1 MGSTTSKRLKRVYT
15 VYERYVNEYG
25 DGTIPGHVIGA
36 ALSGGD
42 EWAKVQDEWA
52 TEDAT
57 FPWKA
62 GDTLTAL
69 PDEWWEWLNS
79 APAGTVI
86 DTKLLDGTT
95 RRYRKTEVQVRVRAW
110 STTLDE
116 YLWELHGE
124 GGSAASTSILVNLS
138 DDVMFVEVP
147 PYETPVTAE

>member
-25 DGTIPGHVIGA
+25 DGEIPGHVIGA

-52 TEDAT
+52 TEDAG

-62 GDTLTAL
+62 GDTLTAR

-79 APAGTVI
+79 APEGTVI
-86 DTKLLDGTT
+86 DIKLPGGSN
-95 RRYRKTEVQVRVRAW
+95 RRYRKTDVQARVRAFN
-110 STTLDE
+110 TTLDE
-116 YLWELHGE
+116 YMWEAS
-124 GGSAASTSILVNLS
+124 GGASASTSIISELA

>member
-15 VYERYVNEYG
+15 VYERYVNDYG
-25 DGTIPGHVIGA
+25 DGEILGHVIGA

-62 GDTLTAL
+62 GDRLTAL
-69 PDEWWEWLNS
+69 PDEWWDWLNS

-86 DTKLLDGTT
+86 DIKLPGGSN
-95 RRYRKTEVQVRVRAW
+95 RRFRKTDVQVRVRAFN
-110 STTLDE
+110 TTLDE
-116 YLWELHGE
+116 YMLEAYYQSSACNSIISEL
-124 GGSAASTSILVNLS
+124 ADDIL
-138 DDVMFVEVP
+138 FVEVP
-147 PYETPVTAE
+147 PYETPATAE

>member
-62 GDTLTAL
+62 GDRLNAL

-79 APAGTVI
+79 APEGTVI
-86 DTKLLDGTT
+86 DIKLPGGSN
-95 RRYRKTEVQVRVRAW
+95 RRYRKTDVQARVRGFFN
-110 STTLDE
+110 TTLDE
-116 YLWELHGE
+116 YMWEAS
-124 GGSAASTSILVNLS
+124 GGASASTSIISELA